1 MSNILEDFYF
11 GTIEPQKINPLLS
24 DKFKKTSKELSEQ
37 EKQLSEKL
45 SIKDREILLN
55 FTNAYNELS
64 NLGNLDSFISGFKL
78 GARFT
83 YEMFINNTT
92 NN

>member
-1 MSNILEDFYF
+1 MSNILEAFYY
-11 GTIEPQKINPLLS
+11 GNIEPQKINSTLS
-24 DKFKKTSKELSEQ
+24 DTLKKKSKDVSEQ

-45 SIKDREILLN
+45 NIKDRELLLN

-64 NLGNLDSFISGFKL
+64 NLGNVDSFISGFKL